1 MGLFNSI
8 SESVVSGILCDY
20 LEKYSGPQCSNLRAA
35 IANNV
40 DLYELW
46 RENAAREGVRG
57 PREVRQWT
65 RMFPKVQRMMTSQNV
80 KRWLREQGL
89 HDIAVTV
96 ERTDGGEEWLAW
108 QVERFRSGLWSK

>member
-1 MGLFNSI
+1 MGFFNSI
-8 SESVVSGILCDY
+8 SESFVSGILCDY
-20 LEKYSGPQCSNLRAA
+20 LERYSGPQCINLRTA

-40 DLYELW
+40 YLYELW

-57 PREVRQWT
+57 PKEARQWA

-108 QVERFRSGLWSK
+108 QVERFRAGLWGR